1 MRRHLSGTFLVHRL
15 KDGAWRLSRSEP
27 GPIDVFM
34 RGAEAA
40 AAEVFRPQSI
50 RDIEIEWRAD
60 AVVMTMTAAEQP
72 RTVRMQSVIVHEPQA
87 QLYECLKLPDLDA
100 NARRFWRRV
109 FRVARVPGGRYLL
122 RFLAQR
128 TRNRG

>member
-1 MRRHLSGTFLVHRL
+1 
-15 KDGAWRLSRSEP
+15 
-27 GPIDVFM
+27 
-34 RGAEAA
+34 
-40 AAEVFRPQSI
+40 
-50 RDIEIEWRAD
+50 
-60 AVVMTMTAAEQP
+60 MTLTAAELP
-72 RTVRMQSVIVHEPQA
+72 RTVRMQSVIVHEPLA
-87 QLYECLKLPDLDA
+87 QLYESLPLSDFDD

>member
-1 MRRHLSGTFLVHRL
+1 
-15 KDGAWRLSRSEP
+15 
-27 GPIDVFM
+27 M

-60 AVVMTMTAAEQP
+60 AVVLTMTAAEQP
-72 RTVRMQSVIVHEPQA
+72 RTVRMQNVIVHEPQA
-87 QLYECLKLPDLDA
+87 RLYECLALPDLDA

-122 RFLAQR
+122 RFLARR
-128 TRNRG
+128 TRNKG